1 MAASRKPKSAA
12 KGKQIKLIEKPEP
25 KEDRLEDIKEH
36 VEEIR
41 DEIEDSGKDVE
52 EIKEDVEEI
61 KEDLEEIQEKQKSIL
76 GRISSKLLPEEF
88 GLDDFAQQIVGAIV
102 FSAPLAV
109 TEEVWRLSQSLD
121 LIHVIVIVLITVLF
135 DVLLIHYT
143 KIQNTKR
150 ETIFGV
156 IPKRLFS
163 LVLVSY
169 ITASV
174 MLYVLGVIG
183 GQVNTFEWAV
193 KVIIFVGMFANIG
206 AGAVDMLR

>member
-88 GLDDFAQQIVGAIV
+88 GLDDFADCRGNCFQR
-102 FSAPLAV
+102 SAGSNRGSVAL
-109 TEEVWRLSQSLD
+109 
-121 LIHVIVIVLITVLF
+121 
-135 DVLLIHYT
+135 
-143 KIQNTKR
+143 K
-150 ETIFGV
+150 
-156 IPKRLFS
+156 PKP
-163 LVLVSY
+163 
-169 ITASV
+169 
-174 MLYVLGVIG
+174 
-183 GQVNTFEWAV
+183 
-193 KVIIFVGMFANIG
+193 
-206 AGAVDMLR
+206 